1 LLSLEH
7 QWADAMTSGDVA
19 TVQRI
24 EADDY
29 VMTGSDGTT
38 ITKQQDVNG
47 LKSGTEKYSEADLAD
62 LKPHVNGDTA
72 TVTGRITL
80 KGTEN
85 GKDIS
90 GTYEFT
96 DTFAKRN
103 GAWEAVSTK
112 STKVPQ

>member
-103 GAWEAVSTK
+103 GAWEAVSTE
-112 STKVPQ
+112 SAGVQQ